1 MTDVASEGKIV
12 QRVIVLMK
20 FYSKK
25 KANYGTKDNC
35 KVIFM
40 PWGIPQVAVLAWFG
54 DAKGCIE
61 FFVAVV

>member
-1 MTDVASEGKIV
+1 M

-20 FYSKK
+20 IYSKK